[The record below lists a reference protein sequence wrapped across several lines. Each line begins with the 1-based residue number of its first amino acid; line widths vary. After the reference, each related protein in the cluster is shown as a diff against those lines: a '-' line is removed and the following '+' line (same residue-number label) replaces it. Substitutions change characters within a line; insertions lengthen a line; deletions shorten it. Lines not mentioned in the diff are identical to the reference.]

1 MPTPTTYSEI
11 EVSVDGTKEE
21 TATFTDYLLEEQ
33 YIEQIRQE
41 AKDDGYVREV
51 QILRH
56 DHSPGGA
63 CNCQHFTFPSDD

>member
-1 MPTPTTYSEI
+1 MPTPTTYSEV
-11 EVSVDGTKEE
+11 EVSVDGTKAE

-63 CNCQHFTFPSDD
+63 CNCQRFTFPSDD